1 MVDNLLQLGKVLL
14 KDKYK
19 YPQGRGLALPGS
31 FLKDVTRCS
40 KIGSRRF
47 WRCKRSS
54 RKWGIH
60 FDVARKEEKIAEL
73 EYKMGEPTFWDD
85 AEEAQK
91 VNQELAAIKGSVDK
105 YKEIVSKTDDA
116 QALLEMAL
124 EENDTS
130 LEPEVQ
136 AEFEAIKTAVRELE
150 LEVLLSGPYDANNA
164 ILTLHAGAGGTEA
177 QDWTQMLL
185 RMYGRWAER
194 HGFSVVTADL
204 LPGDEAGVKSATLFI
219 NGHNAYGY
227 LKSEKGVHRLVRIS
241 PFDSNARRHTSFSAC
256 DIMPEIDDAVE
267 VAINMADVRVDT
279 YRASGAGGQHINKT
293 SSAVRMTHMP
303 TGIVVQ
309 CQNERSQLQNRE
321 QCLKMLRAKLFELE
335 QEKKE
340 AEIQKLEGDQQKI
353 EWGSQIRSY
362 VFQPYTLVKDMRTGM
377 ETGNVQAVMD
387 GDLDPFIEAFLA
399 AKANH
404 EI

>member
-1 MVDNLLQLGKVLL
+1 MLEDIKPRLGEL
-14 KDKYK
+14 KEKLDQMEVSLEV
-19 YPQGRGLALPGS
+19 PA
-31 FLKDVTRCS
+31 
-40 KIGSRRF
+40 
-47 WRCKRSS
+47 
-54 RKWGIH
+54 
-60 FDVARKEEKIAEL
+60 KEEKIAGL

-91 VNQELAAIKGSVDK
+91 INQELNDVKISVDK
-105 YKEIVSKTDDA
+105 FKSLKAKFEDA
-116 QALLEMAL
+116 QTLWEMAMEDGDESL
-124 EENDTS
+124 EEEIKDALDKVADG
-130 LEPEVQ
+130 LENLQ
-136 AEFEAIKTAVRELE
+136 

-177 QDWTQMLL
+177 QDWTQMRL

-194 HGFSVVTADL
+194 HGFTVETADL

-219 NGHNAYGY
+219 KGHNAYGF
-227 LKSEKGVHRLVRIS
+227 LKSEKGIHRLVRIS
-241 PFDSNARRHTSFSAC
+241 PFDANARRHTSFAAC

-267 VAINMADVRVDT
+267 VDINMADVRVDT

-293 SSAVRMTHMP
+293 SSAVRMTHEP

-340 AEIQKLEGDQQKI
+340 KELAKLEGDQQKI

-362 VFQPYTLVKDMRTGM
+362 VFQPYTMVKDHRTNE

-387 GDLDPFIEAFLA
+387 GDLDPFIRAYLA